1 MGFRNFNNL
10 KGIKLCVYAIDNKE
24 NQMVDILGK
33 IVAQILGKDATGMTA
48 VLCLIIGYLA
58 WKNYSDGKIH
68 REELTRYSTTLKD
81 LQESLTSKNG
91 EERQTLLAIIDKY
104 SNSQIS
110 VTQALSEIKGV
121 LSSLSSFGRGG

>member
-1 MGFRNFNNL
+1 MASRLVNNL
-10 KGIKLCVYAIDNKE
+10 K
-24 NQMVDILGK
+24 DITPLIYLNTEYCMEDVLGK
-33 IVAQILGKDATGMTA
+33 IVTAILGKDSTGMSA
-48 VLCLIIGYLA
+48 VLCLMLAYLV
-58 WKNYSDGKIH
+58 WKNYTDGKAH
-68 REELTRYSTTLKD
+68 REEMDRYSKTIKD

-121 LSSLSSFGRGG
+121 LSSLSTFGRGG

>member
-1 MGFRNFNNL
+1 M
-10 KGIKLCVYAIDNKE
+10 E
-24 NQMVDILGK
+24 DILGK
-33 IVAQILGKDATGMTA
+33 IVLAILGKDASGMSA
-48 VLCLIIGYLA
+48 VLCLIIAYLV
-58 WKNYSDGKIH
+58 WKNYTDGKNN
-68 REELTRYSTTLKD
+68 REEIDRYNKTIKD

-121 LSSLSSFGRGG
+121 LSSLSSFNRGG